1 MLDPFPI
8 EHSGP
13 LSVRETKLR
22 FTCHCRHE
30 GCWGS
35 GCPSYGHDDRRHSV
49 TTSLGW
55 PAEARTDCVSPL
67 RLCSVTLWQPTWWAS
82 ECQQAGPARPRSR
95 RLAQCTG
102 LTPLTEAWANLDSL
116 QPLALLCRKQ
126 CTLGEN
132 TGNTDRPSDASWSI
146 MTLLKCQIFSS
157 IMNSNINYL
166 SHQFPGSIPSYVRHW
181 KHLRVSLNKQAYIL
195 CTSWT

>member
-1 MLDPFPI
+1 M
-8 EHSGP
+8 
-13 LSVRETKLR
+13 
-22 FTCHCRHE
+22 RHE

-55 PAEARTDCVSPL
+55 PAEALAWLCISAPPL
-67 RLCSVTLWQPTWWAS
+67 LCDSVTANMMSS

-95 RLAQCTG
+95 RLAQCTCG